1 MHVVIGGVSCT
12 VWTNIWVCEAHF
24 KQPFLCVVYPVNNL
38 ILYELDVG
46 VGRYR
51 EDIFADLGPE
61 VGTGRELYVM
71 LPLSEGMD
79 MSL

>member
-1 MHVVIGGVSCT
+1 M
-12 VWTNIWVCEAHF
+12 
-24 KQPFLCVVYPVNNL
+24 YPVNNL

-46 VGRYR
+46 VSRYR

-61 VGTGRELYVM
+61 VGTEHELYVV
-71 LPLSEGMD
+71 LPFKWGMDIEESEMD